1 MAKKFTANCDFG
13 GQKSPVTLYVGNPAM
28 GSHPL
33 NFQSKWLSESRG
45 GTVPQDIM
53 DAFAKLV
60 EISQKSKISFDELCV
75 YVIEELNS
83 ANSLASD
90 AKQASALSTS
100 SKK

>member
-13 GQKSPVTLYVGNPAM
+13 GQKSPVTLYVGDPSL

-53 DAFAKLV
+53 DAFAKLA
-60 EISQKSKISFDELCV
+60 EISQKSKVSFEELCV
-75 YVIEELNS
+75 YVIEELNA

-90 AKQASALSTS
+90 AHQATELSS
-100 SKK
+100 PKK